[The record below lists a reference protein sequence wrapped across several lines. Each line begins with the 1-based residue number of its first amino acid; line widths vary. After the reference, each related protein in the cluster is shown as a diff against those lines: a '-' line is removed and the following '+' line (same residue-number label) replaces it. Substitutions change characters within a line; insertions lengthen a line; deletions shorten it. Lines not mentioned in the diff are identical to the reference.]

1 MNARPRMLLLAGDP
15 TGIGPEITA
24 KLLAMPEARE
34 AASITLLG
42 DPDVFAAGAKV
53 AGVPNSIFDGLPFV
67 EHRASGASYPTGR
80 VSRQAGAFTLETL
93 RPACEQIRVGAT
105 DAFLFA
111 PLNKQAMKLAGLEQE
126 DEMHFFAHLLGVKTL
141 CSEINIAK
149 SLWTTRV
156 TSHVPLKEVAHL
168 VTTNGIYAAID
179 QVNVML
185 RRIRTEPR
193 IGVAALNPHAGEG
206 GLLGAEEIDVIAPA
220 IEQARAAGVLA
231 FGPLPPDT
239 MFVRAHKGEFDAI
252 VTMYHD
258 QGQIATKLLGFE
270 RGVTLQAGLP
280 VPVVTPA
287 HGTAFD
293 ITGKG
298 IANPGAIL
306 EAFRVGVQA
315 CTQARQLV

>member
-1 MNARPRMLLLAGDP
+1 MLMTAMPRMLLVAGDP

-24 KLLAMPEARE
+24 KLLAMPETRE
-34 AASITLLG
+34 TASITLLG
-42 DPDVFAAGAKV
+42 DPEVFADGANAAGL
-53 AGVPNSIFDGLPFV
+53 PQSIFNGLPLI
-67 EHRASGASYPTGR
+67 EYRASGAPYAIAQ
-80 VSRQAGAFTLETL
+80 VSRQAGAFTLGCL
-93 RPACEQIRVGAT
+93 RAACEQIRARET
-105 DAFLFA
+105 DGLLFA

-126 DEMHFFAHLLGVKTL
+126 DEMHFFAHVLGVSTL
-141 CSEINIAK
+141 CSEINIAD

-156 TSHVPLKEVAHL
+156 TSHVPLRDIANL
-168 VTTNGIYAAID
+168 VTTARIHAVID
-179 QVNVML
+179 QLNTML
-185 RRIRTEPR
+185 RRDRREPR

-206 GLLGAEEIDVIAPA
+206 GLLGTEEIDVIAPA
-220 IEQARAAGVLA
+220 VERARAAGVLA

-239 MFVRAHKGEFDAI
+239 MFVRARKGEFDAI

-293 ITGKG
+293 IAGKG
-298 IANPGAIL
+298 IANPGAIR
-306 EAFRVGVQA
+306 EAFRVGCQA
-315 CTQARQLV
+315 CRAS

>member
-1 MNARPRMLLLAGDP
+1 MSAKPRVLLLAGDP

-24 KLLAMPEARE
+24 KLLAMPETRE
-34 AASITLLG
+34 AAAITLLG
-42 DPDVFAAGAKV
+42 DPVVFAGGAKI
-53 AGVPNSIFDGLPFV
+53 AGVAQSVFEGLPLV
-67 EHRASGASYPTGR
+67 EYRASGAPYPMAQ
-80 VSRQAGAFTLETL
+80 VSREAGAFTLGTL
-93 RPACEQIRVGAT
+93 RAACERIRTGET
-105 DAFLFA
+105 DAVLFA
-111 PLNKQAMKLAGLEQE
+111 PLNKQAMKLAGLAQE
-126 DEMHFFAHLLGVKTL
+126 DEMHFFAHLLGVTTL
-141 CSEINIAK
+141 CSEINIAE

-168 VTTNGIYAAID
+168 VTADGIFAAID
-179 QVNVML
+179 QINAML
-185 RRIRTEPR
+185 RRNRPEPR

-206 GLLGAEEIDVIAPA
+206 GLLGTEEIDVIAPA
-220 IEQARAAGVLA
+220 IERARAAGVLA

-239 MFVRAHKGEFDAI
+239 MFVRARKGEFDAI

-258 QGQIATKLLGFE
+258 QGQIATKLLGFD

-293 ITGKG
+293 ITGQG

-306 EAFRVGVQA
+306 EAFRAGVQA
-315 CTQARQLV
+315 CTGW

>member
-1 MNARPRMLLLAGDP
+1 MLLLAGDP

-24 KLLAMPEARE
+24 KLLAMPETRE
-34 AASITLLG
+34 AAAVTLLG
-42 DPDVFAAGAKV
+42 DRDVFAAGAKV
-53 AGVPNSIFDGLPFV
+53 AGLSQTVFDGLPFV
-67 EHRASGASYPTGR
+67 EYPASGGPYPMAR
-80 VSRQAGAFTLETL
+80 VSREAGAFALGTL
-93 RPACEQIRVGAT
+93 RAACERVRAGEA
-105 DAFLFA
+105 DALLFA

-126 DEMHFFAHLLGVKTL
+126 DEMHFFAHVLGVTTL
-141 CSEINIAK
+141 CSEINIAA

-156 TSHVPLKEVAHL
+156 TSHVPLKDVAGL
-168 VTTNGIYAAID
+168 ITTDGVLAAID
-179 QVNVML
+179 QVNAML
-185 RRIRTEPR
+185 RRIRPEPR

-206 GLLGAEEIDVIAPA
+206 GLLGTEERDAIAPA
-220 IEQARAAGVLA
+220 VERAKAAGMLVS
-231 FGPLPPDT
+231 GPLPPDT
-239 MFVRAHKGEFDAI
+239 MFVRARKGEFDAI

-293 ITGKG
+293 IAGKG
-298 IANPGAIL
+298 MADPGAIR

-315 CTQARQLV
+315 CTDA

>member
-1 MNARPRMLLLAGDP
+1 
-15 TGIGPEITA
+15 
-24 KLLAMPEARE
+24 
-34 AASITLLG
+34 LG
-42 DPDVFAAGAKV
+42 
-53 AGVPNSIFDGLPFV
+53 
-67 EHRASGASYPTGR
+67 
-80 VSRQAGAFTLETL
+80 TL
-93 RPACEQIRVGAT
+93 RAACEQIRAGEA
-105 DAFLFA
+105 DIFLFA

-126 DEMHFFAHLLGVKTL
+126 DEMQFFAHVLGVKTL
-141 CSEINIAK
+141 CSEINIAE

-156 TSHVPLKEVAHL
+156 TSHVPLKDVAHL
-168 VTTNGIYAAID
+168 VTTDGICAAID
-179 QVNVML
+179 QVNIML
-185 RRIRTEPR
+185 RRVRTEPR

-206 GLLGAEEIDVIAPA
+206 GLLGSEEIDVIAPA
-220 IEQARAAGVLA
+220 IERARAAGVLA

-239 MFVRAHKGEFDAI
+239 MFVRARKGEFDAI

-298 IANPGAIL
+298 IANPEAIR

-315 CTQARQLV
+315 CTGAQ

>member
-1 MNARPRMLLLAGDP
+1 MNAKPRVLLVAGDP

-24 KLLAMPEARE
+24 KLLDMPETRE
-34 AASITLLG
+34 AAAITLLG
-42 DPDVFAAGAKV
+42 DPDVFAAGARIARV
-53 AGVPNSIFDGLPFV
+53 SQSVFEGLPLV
-67 EHRASGASYPTGR
+67 AYRANGGPYPMAR
-80 VSRQAGAFTLETL
+80 VSREAGAFTLGTL
-93 RPACEQIRVGAT
+93 RAACERIRAGEA

-126 DEMHFFAHLLGVKTL
+126 DEMHFFAHVLGVTTL
-141 CSEINIAK
+141 CSEINIAA

-168 VTTNGIYAAID
+168 ITTDGICAAID
-179 QVNVML
+179 QVNALL
-185 RRIRTEPR
+185 RRTKPEPR

-206 GLLGAEEIDVIAPA
+206 GLLGTEEIDVIAPA
-220 IEQARAAGVLA
+220 VERAKAAGMLVS
-231 FGPLPPDT
+231 GPLPPDT
-239 MFVRAHKGEFDAI
+239 MFVRARKGEFDAI

-293 ITGKG
+293 IAGKG
-298 IANPGAIL
+298 VANPGAIR
-306 EAFRVGVQA
+306 EALQVGVQA
-315 CTQARQLV
+315 CAGW